1 MKKLLLTMLSVL
13 LVSVLFLLMRTGKE
27 MPGGLQMQGGS
38 FVEGVKIVH
47 RQDGTLDW
55 VLTAERADFLDDGE
69 KAALRN
75 VTLQLQKD
83 GLMLHTDSG
92 VYKLSERSF
101 AADDVVEA
109 KGKDYTITANSIDYE
124 VSSGQIRTDGH
135 IKVQGKAFSVEGKGM
150 RADEQQK
157 VRILDDVTATFHK

>member
-1 MKKLLLTMLSVL
+1 MKKLFLGVLSAL
-13 LVSVLFLLMRTGKE
+13 LVGVLFLLMRDSRE

-47 RQDGTLDW
+47 SQNGTLNW

-69 KAALRN
+69 RAALRD
-75 VTLQLQKD
+75 VSLQLQKD

-92 VYKLSERSF
+92 IYNLSSKSF
-101 AADDVVEA
+101 TANDVVQA
-109 KGKDYTITANSIDYE
+109 RGRDYTITADSIDYE
-124 VSSGQIRTDGH
+124 VSSGQVRTDGH
-135 IKVQGKAFSVEGKGM
+135 IKVQGKGFSVEGKGM